1 MSAFAADLYIWKVE
15 SLRLRCVSCLWLTF
29 IVGESCGALMMVIL
43 VGAWDAM
50 GILKA
55 ASSRL
60 SEAVRTS
67 KVGELLVLPAEVDR
81 GGVKART
88 EAMFALIIPF

>member
-1 MSAFAADLYIWKVE
+1 M
-15 SLRLRCVSCLWLTF
+15 TF
-29 IVGESCGALMMVIL
+29 VVGESRVALMMVIL
-43 VGAWDAM
+43 VDAWDAM
-50 GILKA
+50 GILDA

-67 KVGELLVLPAEVDR
+67 KVGELLVLSAVADR

-88 EAMFALIIPF
+88 EAMFALTIPF

>member
-1 MSAFAADLYIWKVE
+1 M
-15 SLRLRCVSCLWLTF
+15 TF
-29 IVGESCGALMMVIL
+29 VAGELCGALMMVIL
-43 VGAWDAM
+43 VGAWSAM
-50 GILKA
+50 DIFEA

-67 KVGELLVLPAEVDR
+67 KVGELLVLSAAVDR

-88 EAMFALIIPF
+88 EAMFALTIPF